1 MVAGSNYRIMNQLK
15 RFPIKYI
22 RDFIKKDYKLRDE
35 CFICGSKEKL
45 ELHHLLS
52 ISELFNKW
60 CVKNKI
66 NAIDDVDYIKKL
78 RIEFAN
84 DLEEELSHK
93 HLFTLCSLHHK
104 QLHSIYGQTYSNH
117 LAPKIKNWLEI
128 QKAKNGR

>member
-1 MVAGSNYRIMNQLK
+1 MNQLK

-60 CVKNKI
+60 CFKNKI
-66 NAIDDVDYIKKL
+66 NAIDDVNYIKKL
-78 RIEFAN
+78 RIEFAK
-84 DLEEELSHK
+84 DCEEELSHK

>member
-1 MVAGSNYRIMNQLK
+1 MNQLK

-35 CFICGSKEKL
+35 CFICGSKDKL

-60 CVKNKI
+60 CIKNKI

-84 DLEEELSHK
+84 DCEEELSHK
-93 HLFTLCSLHHK
+93 HLFTLCSAHHK

>member
-35 CFICGSKEKL
+35 CFICGSKTKL

-52 ISELFNKW
+52 VSELFNKW
-60 CVKNKI
+60 CTKNKVTT
-66 NAIDDVDYIKKL
+66 IDDVDYIKKL
-78 RIEFAN
+78 RVQFAE
-84 DLEEELSHK
+84 DCKDELSHE
-93 HLFTLCSLHHK
+93 HLFTLCSNHHK

-117 LAPKIKNWLEI
+117 LAPKIKNWLDI

>member
-1 MVAGSNYRIMNQLK
+1 MNQLK

-60 CVKNKI
+60 CFKNKI

-78 RIEFAN
+78 RIEFAK
-84 DLEEELSHK
+84 DCEEELSHK

-117 LAPKIKNWLEI
+117 LAPKIKNLLDI

>member
-1 MVAGSNYRIMNQLK
+1 MMNQLK

-35 CFICGSKEKL
+35 CFICGSKDKL

-60 CVKNKI
+60 CIKNKI

-84 DLEEELSHK
+84 DCEEELSHK
-93 HLFTLCSLHHK
+93 HLFTLCSAHHK

>member
-1 MVAGSNYRIMNQLK
+1 MNQLK

-35 CFICGSKEKL
+35 CFICGSKQKL

-66 NAIDDVDYIKKL
+66 NTIDDVDYIKKL
-78 RIEFAN
+78 RIQFAN
-84 DLEEELSHK
+84 DCEEELSHK

>member
-1 MVAGSNYRIMNQLK
+1 MMTQLK

-35 CFICGSKEKL
+35 CFICGSKQKL

-66 NAIDDVDYIKKL
+66 NTIDDVDYIKKL
-78 RIEFAN
+78 RIQFAN
-84 DLEEELSHK
+84 DCEKELSHE
-93 HLFTLCSLHHK
+93 HLFTLCNIHHK

>member
-1 MVAGSNYRIMNQLK
+1 MNQLK

-35 CFICGSKEKL
+35 CFIFGSKEKL

-52 ISELFNKW
+52 VSELFNKC
-60 CVKNKI
+60 CVKNKVTT
-66 NAIDDVDYIKKL
+66 IDDVDYIKKL
-78 RIEFAN
+78 RVQFAE
-84 DLEEELSHK
+84 DCKDELSHE
-93 HLFTLCSLHHK
+93 HLFTLCSSHHK

-128 QKAKNGR
+128 QKAKNGRV

>member
-1 MVAGSNYRIMNQLK
+1 MNQLK

-60 CVKNKI
+60 CFKNKI

-78 RIEFAN
+78 RIEVAK
-84 DLEEELSHK
+84 DCEEELSHK

-117 LAPKIKNWLEI
+117 LAPKIKNWLDI

>member
-1 MVAGSNYRIMNQLK
+1 MNQLK

-35 CFICGSKEKL
+35 CFICGSKNKL

-93 HLFTLCSLHHK
+93 HLFTLCSVHHK

>member
-1 MVAGSNYRIMNQLK
+1 MNQLK

-60 CVKNKI
+60 CFKNKI
-66 NAIDDVDYIKKL
+66 NAIDDVNYIKKL
-78 RIEFAN
+78 RIEFAK
-84 DLEEELSHK
+84 DCEEELSHK

-117 LAPKIKNWLEI
+117 LAPKIKNWLDI

>member
-1 MVAGSNYRIMNQLK
+1 MNQLK

-35 CFICGSKEKL
+35 CFICGSKDKL

-84 DLEEELSHK
+84 DCEEELSHK
-93 HLFTLCSLHHK
+93 HLFTLCSSHHK

>member
-1 MVAGSNYRIMNQLK
+1 M
-15 RFPIKYI
+15 
-22 RDFIKKDYKLRDE
+22 
-35 CFICGSKEKL
+35 
-45 ELHHLLS
+45 
-52 ISELFNKW
+52 FNKW

-93 HLFTLCSLHHK
+93 HLFTLCNTHHK

>member
-1 MVAGSNYRIMNQLK
+1 MDVLK
-15 RFPIKYI
+15 RFPIKYV
-22 RDFIKKDYKLRDE
+22 RDYIKKDYKIRDE

-60 CVKNKI
+60 CFKNKI

-78 RIEFAN
+78 RIEFAK
-84 DLEEELSHK
+84 DCEEELSHK

-117 LAPKIKNWLEI
+117 LAPKIKNWLDI

>member
-1 MVAGSNYRIMNQLK
+1 MNQLK

-60 CVKNKI
+60 CFKNKI

-78 RIEFAN
+78 RIEFAK
-84 DLEEELSHK
+84 DCEEELSHK

-128 QKAKNGR
+128 QKVKNGR

>member
-1 MVAGSNYRIMNQLK
+1 MNQLK

-60 CVKNKI
+60 CFKNKI

-78 RIEFAN
+78 RIEFAK
-84 DLEEELSHK
+84 DCEEELSHK

-117 LAPKIKNWLEI
+117 LAPKIKNWLDI

>member
-1 MVAGSNYRIMNQLK
+1 MNQLK

-60 CVKNKI
+60 CFKNKI
-66 NAIDDVDYIKKL
+66 NAIDDVNYIKKL
-78 RIEFAN
+78 RIEFAK
-84 DLEEELSHK
+84 DCEEELSHK

-128 QKAKNGR
+128 QKVKNGR